1 MEILLLNSEEV
12 RNALPMQIAVD
23 AMKAAF
29 AQLSAKEAT
38 VPLRNRIDIDEYQ
51 GLALFM
57 PALMHKTHDLALK
70 IVTVFP
76 GNVEIGL
83 NTINAIVIVLDPK
96 TGRAQAIMEGGALT
110 AIRTGAASGAATD
123 LLARTDA
130 SSVAIFGSG
139 VQARTQLE
147 AVCTVRDIKEVWLYS
162 IDESGAE
169 RFIEEMTGKS
179 PIPKKILMAK
189 DPHEAVLN
197 ADIICTATTSATPV
211 FDGHDLRPGMHIN
224 AVGSFKP
231 TLREV
236 DDETL
241 LRSYIVVD
249 TIEGAPEETGD
260 LYIPLKQ
267 GIIDMGRINV
277 ELGEIVLGKK
287 PGRTNN
293 EQITYFKSTGVA
305 VQDAVAANIALELA
319 REKGLGITINL

>member
-1 MEILLLNSEEV
+1 MEILVLNAEEV
-12 RNALPMQIAVD
+12 RKALPMKTAIEG
-23 AMKAAF
+23 MKDAF
-29 AQLSAKEAT
+29 AQLSANEAT
-38 VPLRNRIDIDEYQ
+38 VPLRNRIDVDDYQ

-57 PALMHKTHDLALK
+57 PAYMHKTHDLAMK
-70 IVTVFP
+70 IVTVYP
-76 GNVEIGL
+76 ENVNIGL
-83 NTINAIVIVLDPK
+83 KTINAIVIVLDPK
-96 TGRAQAIMEGGALT
+96 TGQAIAIMEGGALT

-130 SSVAIFGSG
+130 SRVAIFGSG

-147 AVCTVRDIKEVWLYS
+147 AVCTVRNIKEVWLYS
-162 IDESGAE
+162 IDRPGAE
-169 RFIEEMTGKS
+169 KFIEEMTGKS
-179 PIPKKILMAK
+179 PIPEPIHMAK
-189 DPHEAVLN
+189 DSHEAVAN
-197 ADIICTATTSATPV
+197 VDIICTATTSAIPV

-260 LYIPLKQ
+260 LFIPLQQ
-267 GIIDMGRINV
+267 GVISMDRVNV

-287 PGRTNN
+287 PGRTSDD
-293 EQITYFKSTGVA
+293 QITYFKSTGIA
-305 VQDAVAANIALELA
+305 VQDAVAANIAMTRA
-319 REKGLGITINL
+319 REQGLGIKIQL